1 MTRLLLV
8 VVAWRLAH
16 RLAATALVIALAA
29 VAAVAAVHSGPSA
42 RYDGRHTI
50 GAVARVVRPVEQDLQ
65 QALAGA
71 FRR

>member
-8 VVAWRLAH
+8 VVAWRLAR
-16 RLAATALVIALAA
+16 RLAATATVIALAVMLA
-29 VAAVAAVHSGPSA
+29 NSGPSA
-42 RYDGRHTI
+42 HHDGRHTI
-50 GAVARVVRPVEQDLQ
+50 GRVARVVRPIEHELQ